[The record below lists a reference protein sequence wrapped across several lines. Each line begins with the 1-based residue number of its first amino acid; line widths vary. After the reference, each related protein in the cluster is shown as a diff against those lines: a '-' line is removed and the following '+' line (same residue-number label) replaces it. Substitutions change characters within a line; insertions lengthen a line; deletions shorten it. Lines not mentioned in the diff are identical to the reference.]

1 MQELQEAKGSDDTAQ
16 PLWWKSLCEL
26 ALVGG
31 REEEAQWHCPA
42 VTPEQLKRQ
51 KWLRLGGRTELQGA
65 AIDGELL

>member
-1 MQELQEAKGSDDTAQ
+1 M
-16 PLWWKSLCEL
+16 CEL